1 MIVKHVKY
9 KSSSKCTDWNP
20 LVVHANKK
28 FWSMKA
34 DKGAVNDYIEMNLE
48 FQSMHLEGMK

>member
-1 MIVKHVKY
+1 VKHVKY